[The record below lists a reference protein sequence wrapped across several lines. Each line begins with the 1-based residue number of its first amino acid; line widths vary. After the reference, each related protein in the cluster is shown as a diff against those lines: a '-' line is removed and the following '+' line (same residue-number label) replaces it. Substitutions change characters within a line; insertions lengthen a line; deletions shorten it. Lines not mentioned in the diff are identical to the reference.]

1 MVDEISRIRLGVN
14 IDHVATLRN
23 ARGTSYPDPLKMV
36 KILEKLDVDG
46 ITLHLREDR
55 RHIIDTDVTR
65 IVKETNLPIN
75 LEMAATKEMQS
86 IATELIPNAV
96 CLVPERRE
104 ERTTEGGLDVVC
116 EEEKLKSFLY
126 PLVQKKI
133 RISLF
138 VSPETKQIEAA
149 SRVGANV
156 VELNTG
162 TFCDLLFEGKKE
174 KYLAEFEK
182 LTKAANF
189 GKNLGLEIHGG
200 HGLTYD
206 SVKYIASIPEMK
218 ELNIGHF
225 IISQAVFDGIE
236 NTIYKMRLEIDKSQ
250 KT

>member
-162 TFCDLLFEGKKE
+162 TFCDLFIEGKKE